1 LSSLPLCLVAGLLA
15 SSAPAQG
22 ALGQSLSDPTR
33 PPNVSAGPGAQGDA
47 EAPTTVL
54 QSVLISP
61 GRKLALINGSV
72 VPLGGRVGDATLASI
87 SESAV
92 VLKYSDRTEVIKLLG
107 GVERTPAARAK
118 EKRTK

>member
-1 LSSLPLCLVAGLLA
+1 MSALPVCLVAGLLA

-61 GRKLALINGSV
+61 GRKLAVINGSV
-72 VPLGGRVGDATLASI
+72 VPLGGKVGDATLASI
-87 SESAV
+87 SESEV
-92 VLKYSDRTEVIKLLG
+92 MLKFSDRTEVLRLLG
-107 GVERTPAARAK
+107 GVERTPVIRGK
-118 EKRTK
+118 EKRSK